1 MTQSPVEYFG
11 QNVFN
16 DQTMRDTLPKDTY
29 RELKKTIDDGL
40 PLNRKIANAVAHA
53 MKIWA
58 AERGVTHYTHWFQPL
73 NGNTA
78 EKHDAF
84 LVPGEHDTVLME
96 FSGKELIKGEP
107 DASSFPNGGIRS
119 TFEARG
125 YTTWDPTSPAFI
137 KDGVLCIPTAFCS
150 YTGAALDE
158 KTPLLRSMEAVST
171 QTMRALHLLGNTDVK
186 RVRTTVGAEQEYFLV
201 DKDVYLQRRDLR
213 YTGRTLF
220 GATCP
225 KGQEMEDHYFGTIKS
240 RVHGFM
246 KELDEELWKLGVI
259 SKTEHNEVAPAQH
272 EMAPL
277 FTTTNLAADQNQ
289 LAMELIQ
296 RIAKKHG
303 MVALLHEKPFE
314 GINGSGK
321 HNNWSISTDTGENL
335 LEPGDTPAQNL
346 QFLFFLTA
354 IIQAVDEHQDLLRI
368 SVASAGNDHRLGAH
382 EAPPA
387 VISVFV
393 GDELQSIIDD
403 LLMERDHEEISKTFM
418 DTGSV
423 VLPHLPKDSTDRNR
437 TSPFAFTGNKFEF
450 RMPGSSQSISSVNM
464 MLNAAMAD
472 SLDQMCTRLEA
483 MSDLPLEEAVHQI
496 ILSTLKDHER
506 ILFNGNGYSEEWLEE
521 AKRRGL
527 YNLPTTPDALAHY
540 TDDKNLQLLEKFG
553 ILSREEVFSRKE
565 IALEEYTNFV
575 LIEARTMNSMARKE
589 ILPAVT
595 HFQKELASTVHE
607 MKEAGFESECLYQQQ
622 LLGIISPL
630 VGKAWTQIRVLQES
644 IDRIAPMSDGETKA
658 FEIKDLLLPQ
668 MQALRESC
676 DELERNTESALWPF
690 PTYGKLLF
698 GIL

>member
-496 ILSTLKDHER
+496 ILSTLKDHEH